1 MGHKLSMHKHL
12 MWRADSLE
20 KTDAGKDWG
29 KEEKGVMEDEMIGW
43 HHWLNRLAFEQTLG
57 ESEG

>member
-1 MGHKLSMHKHL
+1 MQKHL
-12 MWRADSLE
+12 MWRANLLE

-29 KEEKGVMEDEMIGW
+29 KEEKGVTKDEMVRW
-43 HHWLNRLAFEQTLG
+43 HHWLNRPALEQTLG